1 MDLHGKQVAY
11 LNCGTTVTA
20 KKRISTIG
28 LMPTTTF
35 LDCYTTEGT
44 VDGDIFYRFVQSS
57 LLPHLMPF
65 NATNNVVI
73 LDNCSIH
80 HSDNV
85 VGLIHSIGAHV
96 IFLVPYSPD
105 LMPIEQCFNKVKLFL
120 QEHDKVIHSV
130 TDPTM
135 IITAAFASITSEDC
149 ITLSADYGYV

>member
-1 MDLHGKQVAY
+1 
-11 LNCGTTVTA
+11 
-20 KKRISTIG
+20 
-28 LMPTTTF
+28 MPTTTF
-35 LDCYTTEGT
+35 LDSYTTEGT
-44 VDGDIFYRFVQSS
+44 VDRDMFYRFVQSS
-57 LLPHLMPF
+57 LLPHLMLF
-65 NATNNVVI
+65 NGTNSVVI

-80 HSDNV
+80 HLDNV

-96 IFLVPYSPD
+96 IFLVPHSPD

-130 TDPTM
+130 TDSLVTDPTM